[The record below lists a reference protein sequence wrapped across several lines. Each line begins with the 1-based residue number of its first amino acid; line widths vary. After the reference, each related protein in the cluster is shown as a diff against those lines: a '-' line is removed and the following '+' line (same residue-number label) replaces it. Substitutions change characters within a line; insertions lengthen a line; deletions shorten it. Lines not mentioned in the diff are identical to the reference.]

1 MTTYTNRQT
10 VTKRRDT
17 TWKEPACFLFDLY
30 CNGNFVI
37 VAMKMF
43 HSQRRRF
50 WSKKWCHSF
59 PDFFS
64 VCVGGSWKYQLQQAP
79 FRFVSDLNCGYGNSL
94 AFHIQCDL
102 QVCSLL
108 WKKIVSAR
116 WKGET
121 VTSREGI
128 LCGTQSLCLLL
139 WVSNAVSVAGSGKQ
153 RAQDSCPTEV
163 FSSQQIQAVQE
174 LFGPQLTTNMA
185 VPESLC
191 LIDA

>member
-64 VCVGGSWKYQLQQAP
+64 VCVCKVVDPGNTNCNKPRLDLFQTWTVVMETAWHFISNVICKFAAYSEKKSFLHAEKARQWPAEK
-79 FRFVSDLNCGYGNSL
+79 VSCAERSL
-94 AFHIQCDL
+94 CACCFEFQMQWVL
-102 QVCSLL
+102 QVRVNKEPRIPVLLRCSPH
-108 WKKIVSAR
+108 
-116 WKGET
+116 
-121 VTSREGI
+121 SRYKQFKS
-128 LCGTQSLCLLL
+128 C
-139 WVSNAVSVAGSGKQ
+139 SVHS
-153 RAQDSCPTEV
+153 
-163 FSSQQIQAVQE
+163 
-174 LFGPQLTTNMA
+174 
-185 VPESLC
+185 
-191 LIDA
+191 

>member
-108 WKKIVSAR
+108 WKKSFLHAEKARQWPAEKVSCAER
-116 WKGET
+116 
-121 VTSREGI
+121 
-128 LCGTQSLCLLL
+128 SLCACCFEFQMQWVLQVRVNKEPRIPVLLRC
-139 WVSNAVSVAGSGKQ
+139 SPHSRYKQFKSCSVHS
-153 RAQDSCPTEV
+153 
-163 FSSQQIQAVQE
+163 
-174 LFGPQLTTNMA
+174 
-185 VPESLC
+185 
-191 LIDA
+191 